1 MGGTETGTESGAQS
15 GTERGTESGDQDG
28 TERAVCVNFG
38 IPRRLRVINRVDPT
52 LC

>member
-1 MGGTETGTESGAQS
+1 MGGTQTGTESGAQS
-15 GTERGTESGDQDG
+15 GTESEDQDG